1 MILEINGRRVEVED
15 SFRTMT
21 PEQQGAMVDDIASQI
36 GAKPV
41 AQPEQVAQPAQATGG
56 MLNMLDTPSALP
68 NSTLDRQPMQQ
79 DFTANT
85 SSLFVDPA
93 TLNVP
98 AQTPEQAIEGTNA
111 LKRDIHLAQDPEGRS
126 QMYKLQQLAKAPT
139 DLLGAPQ
146 DVTTMLGNLNLWGA
160 DKLAQGVG
168 ALTGNDLGVGYRI
181 PMDLPGSS
189 DWLNAKKN
197 EGIDSAANLLAQ
209 LTGVEPLREGET
221 LAIPPEDVSPQ
232 DRMLGAGLRFGAG
245 GVLGGGLAA
254 GTDTMLAAPYAVNS
268 SKALLGDVLSGGG
281 SGVVQEAYQDYMP
294 DYVKEKLGPFG
305 DILAAVIGGIGGG
318 TVNSAGHAIAEGT
331 TNAVKDSKTFSP
343 LFTDKSTPVNPDT
356 GMMTKPSEMDMA
368 ARIMQNMPSDIDKT
382 VANLKAMPQDFAFA
396 PPEARPT
403 TGMVANDI
411 GMALNEN
418 AARTKD
424 PQRFLE
430 RDAARNDLASKKI
443 DQSVPAGADP
453 LDMTAEATR
462 QYDETI
468 NAARQK
474 VEQAKTAQAANT
486 DITQQNADLTIARNR
501 QNQSS
506 TAIDA
511 ELRKTYEAEQAKKNE
526 LYAAK
531 RDETPVDAKP
541 IYEEMMAIED
551 SVPRAARVGTDYS
564 AASKRIRDLV
574 EPDETGK
581 FTPLTYGDLKILKTD
596 VGAMRKEAVAAGRDV
611 SQLDKV
617 NKLLSDKINAINPEA
632 AANYAENFAPRFK
645 TGKVGE
651 FTSAMKRAAKTGEES
666 SATRPSETAGKFL
679 GKPEDARALQRAID
693 VNGEPVTA
701 TNATEWMM
709 GDLAKSNVL
718 TENADLRYDKFK
730 QWADK
735 NKDVIDQ
742 FPAMRTR
749 VDLEL
754 DRAARGGKLSKNLAN
769 DVKAAESGLKT
780 TEDELRRSALAHALD
795 AEPAI
800 AIKSIMS
807 SKNPVK
813 KMQDLAIRLSPD
825 KKAREGLKAA
835 VRDYIKNEAETT
847 AHIVGTEGGRKMSR
861 AALDTLFKKHEK
873 TLAAVY
879 SPAEMN
885 SLRQAHKL
893 LDVAANLESKAT
905 AGSNTLDKFY
915 AADKATVAGR
925 YRMLEVALKAKYG
938 MLAGGGKFRTLRLF
952 FDALGS
958 MNTKPKA
965 VENALMEAHFN
976 PELAEHLLTRNVKE
990 IGTPSWNGKLN
1001 RLLGVASGARDDK
1014 LEGDQ

>member
-1 MILEINGRRVEVED
+1 MAMPWELDKPI
-15 SFRTMT
+15 
-21 PEQQGAMVDDIASQI
+21 QQPAAMPWDTD
-36 GAKPV
+36 KPV
-41 AQPEQVAQPAQATGG
+41 DQVAAQPVMRPQATGG
-56 MLNMLDTPSALP
+56 LLNMLDTPSAMP
-68 NSTLDRQPMQQ
+68 NSVLDRSPTNQ
-79 DFTANT
+79 DFTADT

-98 AQTPEQAIEGTNA
+98 AQTPERAAQGLEE

-126 QMYKLQQLAKAPT
+126 QMYKLQQIAKAPT
-139 DLLGAPQ
+139 DILGAPQ
-146 DVTTMLGNLNLWGA
+146 DITAMLGNASLWGL
-160 DKLAQGVG
+160 DKLAQGAG
-168 ALTGNDLGVGYRI
+168 YMTGTDLGVDYRI

-189 DWLNAKKN
+189 DWLNAKRN
-197 EGIDSAANLLAQ
+197 EGVDAAANLLAR
-209 LTGVEPLREGET
+209 LTGVEPLREGESLT
-221 LAIPPEDVSPQ
+221 IPPEDVSPQ
-232 DRMLGAGLRFGAG
+232 DRIIGAGLRFGTG
-245 GVLGGGLAA
+245 GALGGALAA
-254 GTDTMLAAPYAVNS
+254 GTNTALAAPYAVNS
-268 SKALLGDVLSGGG
+268 SKALMGDVLAGGG
-281 SGVVQEAYQDYMP
+281 GGVVQEAYQEYMP
-294 DYVKEKLGPFG
+294 EPVKEALGPVG
-305 DILAAVIGGIGGG
+305 DIIAALVGGIGGS
-318 TVNSAGHAIAEGT
+318 TVNSAGHAVADAT
-331 TNAVKDSKTFSP
+331 ANAAKDSKTLSP
-343 LFTDKSTPVNPDT
+343 LFTDKSTPINPDT
-356 GMMTKPSEMDMA
+356 GLMTKPSEMDMA

-382 VANLKAMPQDFAFA
+382 VANLKAMPQDFSFA

-418 AARTKD
+418 AARTKN

-462 QYDETI
+462 QYEETL

-474 VEQAKTAQAANT
+474 VEDAKLKQSTANV
-486 DITQQNADLTIARNR
+486 DITQQNADLTEARNR

-506 TAIDA
+506 AAIDA

-531 RDETPVDAKP
+531 PDDTPVDARP
-541 IYEEMMAIED
+541 IYEEMMAIEE

-574 EPDETGK
+574 QPDETGQ

-632 AANYAENFAPRFK
+632 AENYSENFAPRFK
-645 TGKVGE
+645 TGKMGE

-679 GKPEDARALQRAID
+679 GKPEDAKALQRAID
-693 VNGEPVTA
+693 VNGKPLTA

-780 TEDELRRSALAHALD
+780 TEDELRRSALQHAIGAD
-795 AEPAI
+795 PVNTI
-800 AIKSIMS
+800 SSIMK
-807 SKNPVK
+807 SKNPAK
-813 KMQDLAIRLSPD
+813 NLQDLAIRLSPN
-825 KKAREGLKAA
+825 KRAREGLKAT
-835 VRDYIKNEAETT
+835 VRDWIKNEAETT

-879 SPAEMN
+879 DPGEMN

-893 LDVAANLESKAT
+893 LDVAANLENKAT

-938 MLAGGGKFRTLRLF
+938 VLAGGGKFRTLRLF

-976 PELAEHLLTRNVKE
+976 AELAEHLLTRNVKE
-990 IGTPSWNGKLN
+990 IGTPAWNGKLN
-1001 RLLGVASGARDDK
+1001 RLLAVASGARDDK
-1014 LEGDQ
+1014 LEGEDE